1 VFSRAGDDWVRHVL
15 TGGAVLAVP
24 EIEGDLPLGDLYAN
38 MEFSE
43 TSSGS

>member
-1 VFSRAGDDWVRHVL
+1 ML

-24 EIEGDLPLGDLYAN
+24 EIGGDLPLGDLHGN